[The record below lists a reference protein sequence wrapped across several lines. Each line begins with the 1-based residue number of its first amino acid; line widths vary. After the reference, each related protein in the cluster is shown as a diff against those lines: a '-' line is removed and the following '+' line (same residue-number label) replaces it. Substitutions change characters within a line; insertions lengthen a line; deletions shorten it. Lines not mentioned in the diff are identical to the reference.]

1 MTSEI
6 INIKNIDKL
15 PKNSVLAY
23 GHFTTIHAGHIR
35 YLRHAKKLGSN
46 LIVALLGDDKRI
58 GDKKYAFK
66 QNERAEA
73 LSLLSIADY
82 IVLMENVSLKFLS
95 EKLYPKVLV
104 LGKEFENTREKD
116 IKES

>member
-35 YLRHAKKLGSN
+35 YLRHAKKLGGN
-46 LIVALLGDDKRI
+46 LIVALLGDEERI
-58 GDKKYAFK
+58 
-66 QNERAEA
+66 
-73 LSLLSIADY
+73 
-82 IVLMENVSLKFLS
+82 
-95 EKLYPKVLV
+95 
-104 LGKEFENTREKD
+104 
-116 IKES
+116 